1 MRHPKC
7 PKRRSTPSAPGK
19 FCSGGLFDEITDA
32 LLIIESDGGRILC
45 SNREAQR
52 LFDKGAD
59 DLAGRPFEL
68 LIAPS
73 ARTRVHAALDTVS
86 QEATGSR
93 SAARP
98 LARVEVVSSAAQPVE
113 VEMWL
118 AQGGPAISPVT
129 HILALFR
136 ALDRDRMRNGHEKVE
151 RDEHFDLLDLAQDA
165 IFVRDF
171 STRTIRYWN
180 RGAETLYGWSAA
192 EAIGQV
198 SDSLLATR
206 FPEPLEVIESS
217 LASDGQWHGE
227 LVHTAHD
234 GRRIVVNSRWAL
246 RRDSNGSPAAILEV
260 NTDVTERRQADEL
273 LPRTGGAA

>member
-1 MRHPKC
+1 M
-7 PKRRSTPSAPGK
+7 
-19 FCSGGLFDEITDA
+19 
-32 LLIIESDGGRILC
+32 
-45 SNREAQR
+45 
-52 LFDKGAD
+52 
-59 DLAGRPFEL
+59 
-68 LIAPS
+68 
-73 ARTRVHAALDTVS
+73 HAALVTVS